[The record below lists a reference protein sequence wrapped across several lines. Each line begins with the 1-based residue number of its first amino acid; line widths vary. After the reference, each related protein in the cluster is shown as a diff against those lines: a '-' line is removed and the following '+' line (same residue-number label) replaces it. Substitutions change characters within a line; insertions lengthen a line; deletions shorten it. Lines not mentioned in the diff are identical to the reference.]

1 MDLKNYLLEYVSSGR
16 GRKKS
21 GIPVEP
27 DTILKVGDVVR
38 IKDED
43 WFSSLEK
50 NRSGYGI
57 VSGSIK
63 NHDLVLFTERMTKYL
78 GKTVVIRHVY
88 PKNNVTKVL
97 QYGVELYEEGEEPKA
112 IDYVFTNEMLE
123 YI

>member
-16 GRKKS
+16 GRVWDKN
-21 GIPVEP
+21 IPK
-27 DTILKVGDVVR
+27 DTVLEVGTVVR

-50 NRSGYGI
+50 NNSGYGI

-63 NHDLVLFTERMTKYL
+63 NNDLVLFTGRMTKYL
-78 GKTVVIRHVY
+78 GKTVIIRHVY
-88 PKNNVTKVL
+88 KKNSVRKVL
-97 QYGVELYEEGEEPKA
+97 LYDVDLYEEGEEPKV

>member
-16 GRKKS
+16 GRVLDKN
-21 GIPVEP
+21 IPK
-27 DTILKVGDVVR
+27 DTVLEVGTVVR
-38 IKDED
+38 VKDED

-50 NRSGYGI
+50 NHSGYGI

-63 NHDLVLFTERMTKYL
+63 NHDLVLFTERMTNYL

-97 QYGVELYEEGEEPKA
+97 QYGVDLYEEGEKPKA